1 MYFKSKIISLT
12 ILLLTA
18 TICSSGAAIF
28 LFDDLGSRTYATLI
42 IGVIIYFMSL
52 TTYLFNTS
60 TKPTDIMNQ
69 LDPTGM
75 GILQEL
81 SHTPFTGLKRVLFAV
96 VIQIILAISFFL
108 YLN

>member
-1 MYFKSKIISLT
+1 MYFKSKKISLT

-18 TICSSGAAIF
+18 ITCSSGSAIF
-28 LFDDLGSRTYATLI
+28 LFDDLTNRTYATLI

-81 SHTPFTGLKRVLFAV
+81 SHTPFTGLKRVLFVV
-96 VIQIILAISFFL
+96 VIQIILAIGFFL